1 MPHNTATPTAHMN
14 WFCCR
19 SCVLRLA
26 TIRLYSSLYGLY
38 AKSFTGLCFFWFS
51 NIWLLHN
58 MIFQLPILSANKH
71 HYVFRRCMNQYII
84 MFQSLNRPA
93 YRFYLKLNIKQRLL
107 IFILLGIGFWLSQ
120 ISIVPILTLLLA
132 PPVTALITPYRQHLW
147 GNNIYWTGIICHA

>member
-1 MPHNTATPTAHMN
+1 MKTIFDLPHP
-14 WFCCR
+14 
-19 SCVLRLA
+19 LP
-26 TIRLYSSLYGLY
+26 SLEKQLIF
-38 AKSFTGLCFFWFS
+38 SMFFWFS

-58 MIFQLPILSANKH
+58 MIFQLPILYANKH

-107 IFILLGIGFWLSQ
+107 IFILLSIGFWLSQ

-132 PPVTALITPYRQHLW
+132 PPATALITPYGQHLW
-147 GNNIYWTGIICHA
+147 GNNIYWTVIGGLKILELIFSKLT